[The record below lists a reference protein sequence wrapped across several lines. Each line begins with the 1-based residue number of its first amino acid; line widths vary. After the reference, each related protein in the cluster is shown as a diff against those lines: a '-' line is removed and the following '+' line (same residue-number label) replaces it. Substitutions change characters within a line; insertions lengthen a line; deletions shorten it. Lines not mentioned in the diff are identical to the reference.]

1 MAFLFSDTMI
11 RIECT
16 LVGFRHHA
24 WQGDGLDRHL
34 AEARGKRVVLMRDEG
49 NDRNRCATVVCIDS
63 EVVGYVANDQCHVT
77 SAYLACGTVGLLYGQ
92 VTDVDVP
99 NRRCTATIEVE
110 EEVAVRPIEA
120 DTAFE
125 AWDRAH
131 GQLPVM
137 RFDDTELRLM
147 MLQRDIV
154 HLLTTHHGLDDTLRT
169 NLEAYCRLCPYDVSR
184 EATQCRRQIADLLAA
199 SPHTAVR
206 AWAKR
211 IEVLITG
218 MGSDET
224 TEAVARY
231 IRVQLPRRRV
241 FADMARRYACTDPTG
256 VEQALRSFPYGLYA
270 EYEVS
275 PTDFVSML
283 YYRQI
288 PARVLRRFLSGVL
301 LLECLRGRLAAD
313 GDRQRRQR
321 EVAEYVARIE
331 SCASAAWRGRTQQL
345 WQRIADAYDSR
356 LAKLNGAKGTR
367 FNARF
372 VCNVVGR
379 LIDLGVYT
387 AEVSQAEYG
396 RRLAVGGKDMR
407 PSVNKGLADEA
418 TVKTFVDALV
428 RGTDG

>member
-1 MAFLFSDTMI
+1 MI

-34 AEARGKRVVLMRDEG
+34 AEARGKRVVLMRDEA

-110 EEVAVRPIEA
+110 EEVAVTPIEA
-120 DTAFE
+120 DAAFE
-125 AWDRAH
+125 TWDKAH
-131 GQLPVM
+131 SLLPVM

-154 HLLTTHHGLDDTLRT
+154 HLLATHRDLDDTLRT

-199 SPHTAVR
+199 SPHSAVR

-211 IEVLITG
+211 VEVLITG

-241 FADMARRYACTDPTG
+241 FADMARRYACTDPTE
-256 VEQALRSFPYGLYA
+256 VEQALRGFPYGLYA

-321 EVAEYVARIE
+321 EVAEYVA
-331 SCASAAWRGRTQQL
+331 
-345 WQRIADAYDSR
+345 
-356 LAKLNGAKGTR
+356 
-367 FNARF
+367 
-372 VCNVVGR
+372 
-379 LIDLGVYT
+379 
-387 AEVSQAEYG
+387 
-396 RRLAVGGKDMR
+396 
-407 PSVNKGLADEA
+407 
-418 TVKTFVDALV
+418 
-428 RGTDG
+428 